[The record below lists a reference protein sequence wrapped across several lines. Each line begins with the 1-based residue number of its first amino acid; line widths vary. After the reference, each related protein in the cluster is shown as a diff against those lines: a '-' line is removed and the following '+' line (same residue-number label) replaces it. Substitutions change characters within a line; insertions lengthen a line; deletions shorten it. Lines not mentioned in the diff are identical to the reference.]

1 MSKVISERS
10 FEIKMDQSYFVT
22 KSQIVEANY
31 KFEKARL
38 KNPVEGF
45 LKYQSFFK
53 FLDEKENRNSE
64 ALKEDHINRY
74 NYFFVRSEKK
84 IKNLDKDL
92 ELIRIKLTNEF
103 YAVRKFLP
111 KDKKLLFIRFYNEN
125 VNLKNKV
132 LFLENSYDDYR
143 KLKIENKTLVGFL
156 REKLLTKE
164 CDMIKIEICK
174 PLKN

>member
-10 FEIKMDQSYFVT
+10 FEIKMDQSYFAT
-22 KSQIVEANY
+22 KSQIVRANY
-31 KFEKARL
+31 NVVKMRL
-38 KNPVEGF
+38 KNPIEGF
-45 LKYQSFFK
+45 MKYQSFFK

-64 ALKEDHINRY
+64 AMKEDHINRY

-111 KDKKLLFIRFYNEN
+111 KEKKVLLIRFYNEN
-125 VNLKNKV
+125 VNLYNKA
-132 LFLENSYDDYR
+132 LLLENSYDDFR
-143 KLKIENKTLVGFL
+143 MKKIENKSLVGFL